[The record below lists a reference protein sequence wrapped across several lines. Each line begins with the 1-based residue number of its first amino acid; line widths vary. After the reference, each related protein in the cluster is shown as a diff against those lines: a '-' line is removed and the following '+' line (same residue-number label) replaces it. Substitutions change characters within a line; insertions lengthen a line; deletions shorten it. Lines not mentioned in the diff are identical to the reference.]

1 MKLNDVN
8 KQYFI
13 EFGTAMMGYVLILI
27 PAIWVSENWLAE
39 SGWRYAVVVLPV
51 MPLLLALRAYMRW
64 LGRIDELQQRIQIQ
78 AIGFAA
84 GATGI
89 LTFALG
95 LLETAGFPRVPLLW
109 VFPIMIFLWGI
120 ATGVASR
127 RYE

>member
-1 MKLNDVN
+1 MKQNEVT

-13 EFGTAMMGYVLILI
+13 EFGTAMLGYTIILI
-27 PAIWVSENWLAE
+27 PAMWVSDHWLAE
-39 SGWRYAVVVLPV
+39 SNWRYAVVLLPV
-51 MPLLLALRAYMRW
+51 LPLLLALRAYMRY

-84 GATGI
+84 GSTGI

-95 LLETAGFPRVPLLW
+95 LLETAGFPRVPLVW

-120 ATGVASR
+120 ASGVAAR